1 MVAGLGRDGNLY
13 YGVDGRSAA
22 GPERGV
28 PRQSRSARARS
39 RTRRTPTP
47 TRPTAVASPAG
58 AEPQALPPVSA
69 PTATVIR
76 PTATPGSLSRGFLTD
91 YSYVVGELRR
101 ILLLTVGI
109 LALLFVLWLIL
120 G

>member
-1 MVAGLGRDGNLY
+1 M
-13 YGVDGRSAA
+13 
-22 GPERGV
+22 

-39 RTRRTPTP
+39 RTRRTPTA
-47 TRPTAVASPAG
+47 TQPTAVTSPVA
-58 AEPQALPPVSA
+58 AEPQVLPPVSA

-91 YSYVVGELRR
+91 YGYVVGELRR
-101 ILLLTVGI
+101 ILLLTAGI
-109 LALLFVLWLIL
+109 LALLLVLWLIL